1 MTKPSWTI
9 LLVNAIPEERAV
21 YRRYLQHDPVAEY
34 RFWEAER
41 GSHALILCLTRQ
53 PDCIVLDNSLPDFD
67 GLAWLAHLQAQA
79 GALAPP
85 VLLVMDVDSDA
96 RAVEALQQGAQ
107 DYLVK
112 AHLSQETF
120 CRAVRHAMEQ
130 ATLRRTLEAHRQQ
143 VQEREAQ
150 VRQLEAAL
158 HREITERQRTEEACR
173 HLEQEAQRA
182 AHFARLG
189 RLAAGVSHEIR
200 NPLAAI
206 FLHVDLIEE
215 ELSQPSPDG
224 SAEITQCLTE
234 VRTQLT
240 RLEELVQEYLTL
252 VRVASIH
259 TTSQDLGAA
268 VQAWATEM
276 QDLAA
281 VCGVTI
287 QYESLTDLGQ
297 VVFHSSTLRRA
308 VLNLVQNAVD
318 AMPQGGTLT
327 LAGQATATYVQLR
340 VQDTGLG
347 IPPERLRQIFEPLYT
362 TKPGG
367 TGLGLYIVQ
376 EIVAA
381 HAGEV
386 TVQSMEGQGTT
397 CTITLPRVPSQAT
410 PQSANPYE

>member
-1 MTKPSWTI
+1 M
-9 LLVNAIPEERAV
+9 
-21 YRRYLQHDPVAEY
+21 
-34 RFWEAER
+34 
-41 GSHALILCLTRQ
+41 
-53 PDCIVLDNSLPDFD
+53 
-67 GLAWLAHLQAQA
+67 
-79 GALAPP
+79 
-85 VLLVMDVDSDA
+85 
-96 RAVEALQQGAQ
+96 
-107 DYLVK
+107 
-112 AHLSQETF
+112 
-120 CRAVRHAMEQ
+120 RHAIEQ

-158 HREITERQRTEEACR
+158 HHEMAERQRAEEECR
-173 HLEQEAQRA
+173 RLEQAAQRA

-206 FLHVDLIEE
+206 FLHVDLLEE

-224 SAEITQCLTE
+224 SAEIPQCLTE
-234 VRTQLT
+234 IRTQLT

-252 VRVASIH
+252 VRVASIQ
-259 TTSQDLGAA
+259 TTPQDLGAA
-268 VQAWATEM
+268 VQTWAAEM
-276 QDLAA
+276 QGLAA
-281 VCGVTI
+281 ARGVSVRC
-287 QYESLTDLGQ
+287 ESLTELGQ
-297 VVFHSSTLRRA
+297 VAFHPSTLRRA

-318 AMPQGGTLT
+318 AMPQGGTVT
-327 LAGQATATYVQLR
+327 LEGQATATHVHLR

-347 IPPERLRQIFEPLYT
+347 IPTERLGQIFEPLYT

-386 TVQSMEGQGTT
+386 TVQSTEGQGTT
-397 CTITLPRVPSQAT
+397 CTITLPRAPGGAT
-410 PQSANPYE
+410 PQPASPYE